1 MKNIS
6 AEERDYLNR
15 GKAASKEK
23 IVLDLS
29 GNNWQMEGI
38 RPGEGVKIG
47 FHELNFDIT
56 GDSFNWIYAKV
67 PGDVYTDL
75 WRAGRLDDP
84 HFGRNSLKAK
94 WVPENEWWYKRQF
107 DVPAGMQGKHIQLV
121 FDGVD
126 FGCDVWLNGQFL
138 GSHEGMFS
146 KFKFDVSQIIRFQRL
161 RFGTNV
167 LMVRLHPAPRR
178 YSRVAGRKPAWHG
191 DYWVSLPPTGIWKPV
206 YLEAMG
212 NVTVEDTYV
221 KPKITSDTSAELG
234 VEVEVENHSE
244 SQTTV
249 QIQLDVTGKN
259 FESKTYTSRKEITV
273 GSGKN
278 GLTFALDI
286 DETKFWWPWDLG
298 DQHLYEARVTLLE
311 MEGDLLDSV
320 TVSFGIREVKMEHNP
335 GFSKDQVEN
344 PWTVMINGKR
354 HFMRS
359 GTWGGP
365 PDIFMGR
372 AHPSK
377 YRELIRLAKEANF
390 NNLRIFGW
398 HPEEIPLFYELCN
411 EAGITI
417 WQDVLPLASL
427 SLPKDEVFKEAVF
440 AEAIASVK
448 EQRNHPCL
456 VLLEGSEELFMT
468 ASDPEYNLKFVN
480 ELGEAIKP
488 YTSLHYIPSSPL
500 SDEVG
505 LQLGFK
511 PNESFH
517 ANDLFYGEGEF
528 VMEDYFPNLDYAV
541 IPELAI
547 SSCPNV
553 ESIKKF
559 IPADELWPPGPSWG
573 HHWTD
578 FDALRTLNFEVLGH
592 QGKGGLKEFV
602 EATQIAQG
610 TIFQYALE
618 HFRTRKPKT
627 SAICICHYITFAP
640 DMKWGIVDYYQ
651 EKKRS
656 FDFVRRA
663 YQPILITMK
672 HFDRR
677 WMPGERFT
685 AELWVVNDF
694 YTSFSDCTVSLRF
707 LDNAKNSI
715 REQQF
720 EIAHIPRDSASKYV
734 EISCQVPGQ
743 LGDRFYVEVNLRNGN
758 GDSLSENEYMLLV
771 ADKEKD
777 RALLRAIGLEAFSTK
792 QRYGWANYF
801 RYYPGLGAEEGEV
814 EADQKMPVAR
824 GFGNVE

>member
-6 AEERDYLNR
+6 QEEKDYLQGDGNT
-15 GKAASKEK
+15 SNEK
-23 IVLDLS
+23 ITLDLT

-38 RPGEGVKIG
+38 RPGEGEKIG

-56 GDSFNWIYAKV
+56 GDSFNWGFAKV

-75 WRAGRLDDP
+75 WRQGRIEDP

-107 DVPAGMQGKHIQLV
+107 DVPVEMEGKHIQLV

-126 FGCDVWLNGQFL
+126 FGCDVWLNGEFL
-138 GSHEGMFS
+138 GTHEGMFS
-146 KFKFDVSQIIRFQRL
+146 KFKFNVSNTIHFERL

-178 YSRVAGRKPAWHG
+178 YSQVAGRKPAWHG
-191 DYWVSLPPTGIWKPV
+191 DYWVALPPTGIWKPV
-206 YLEAMG
+206 YIEAMG
-212 NVTVEDTYV
+212 KVTVEDAYV
-221 KPKITSDTSAELG
+221 KPTILSEDTAKLNIEVELKNHANASKTLQVN
-234 VEVEVENHSE
+234 VEVEGE
-244 SQTTV
+244 
-249 QIQLDVTGKN
+249 N
-259 FESKTYTSRKEITV
+259 FESKVYSVSQELTISKEI
-273 GSGKN
+273 N
-278 GLTFALDI
+278 NLDLVL
-286 DETKFWWPWDLG
+286 DVDNAKLWWPWDLG
-298 DQHLYEARVTLLE
+298 DQYMYKAKVTVT
-311 MEGDLLDSV
+311 EGGALLDE
-320 TVSFGIREVKMEHNP
+320 TTTTFGIREVKMEHNP
-335 GFSKDQVEN
+335 GFTRDQVEN

-372 AHPSK
+372 AHKSK
-377 YRELIRLAKEANF
+377 YKELIRLAKEANF

-398 HPEEIPLFYELCN
+398 HPEEIPYFYQLCN
-411 EAGITI
+411 EAGITV

-427 SLPKDEVFKEAVF
+427 SLPKDEEFKKAVF
-440 AEAIASVK
+440 EEAIASVK
-448 EQRNHPCL
+448 EQRNHPCI

-468 ASDPEYNLKFVN
+468 ASDPQHNLNFVN

-488 YTSLHYIPSSPL
+488 YTPLYYIPSSPL

-505 LQLGFK
+505 LNLGFK

-528 VMEDYFPNLDYAV
+528 VMEDYFPSLDYAV

-559 IPADELWPPGPSWG
+559 IPADEIWPPGPSWG

-578 FDALRTLNFEVLGH
+578 FDALRTLNFEVLGD
-592 QGKGGLKEFV
+592 QSKDGFEKFV

-610 TIFQYALE
+610 VIFQYALE

-651 EKKRS
+651 DKKLS
-656 FDFVRRA
+656 FDHVRKA
-663 YQPILITMK
+663 YQPVLLTMK
-672 HFDRR
+672 HYNRR
-677 WMPGERFT
+677 WLPGEEFIG
-685 AELWVVNDF
+685 ELWVVNDF
-694 YTSFSDCTVSLRF
+694 YESFNNCKATIKF
-707 LDNAKNSI
+707 LDKNKSLVK
-715 REQQF
+715 EESF
-720 EIAHIPRDSASKYV
+720 KFDEIEGDSSSKFTDV
-734 EISCQVPGQ
+734 SCKVPGEM
-743 LGDRFYVEVNLRNGN
+743 GDKFYVEMTLVDAKGN
-758 GDSLSENEYMLLV
+758 ILSENDYLLLV
-771 ADKEKD
+771 ADKQKD
-777 RALLRAIGLEAFSTK
+777 RKELRVIGLEAFDIK
-792 QRYGWANYF
+792 QKYGWANYF
-801 RYYPGLGAEEGEV
+801 RYYPSLGAEEGSK
-814 EADQKMPVAR
+814 EADEEMPIAR
-824 GFGNVE
+824 GFK

>member
-6 AEERDYLNR
+6 AEERDYLN
-15 GKAASKEK
+15 STEESSNEK
-23 IVLDLS
+23 IVLDLC

-38 RPGEGVKIG
+38 RPGEGVNVG

-107 DVPAGMQGKHIQLV
+107 DVPKEMNGKRIQLV

-126 FGCDVWLNGQFL
+126 FGCDVWLNGNFL
-138 GSHEGMFS
+138 GTHEGMFS
-146 KFKFDVSQIIRFQRL
+146 KFKFDVSKTIRFERL

-178 YSRVAGRKPAWHG
+178 YSQVAGRKPAWHG

-212 NVTVEDTYV
+212 EVTIEDTYV
-221 KPKITSDTSAELG
+221 KPNLLSENKAKLEVALDFQNHFKAEKIAK
-234 VEVEVENHSE
+234 VRIEVSG
-244 SQTTV
+244 Q
-249 QIQLDVTGKN
+249 N
-259 FESKTYTSRKEITV
+259 FSSKTYKLEQEV
-273 GSGKN
+273 
-278 GLTFALDI
+278 ALKRGNNALNINLEVD
-286 DETKFWWPWDLG
+286 DAKLWWPWDLG
-298 DQHLYEARVTLLE
+298 DQNLYEAK
-311 MEGDLLDSV
+311 V
-320 TVSFGIREVKMEHNP
+320 TVTDTKGGLWDTTTTTFGIREIKMVHNP
-335 GFSKDQVEN
+335 GFTKDQVEN

-377 YRELIRLAKEANF
+377 YKELIRLAKEANF

-398 HPEEIPLFYELCN
+398 HPEEIPLFYQLCN
-411 EAGITI
+411 EAGITV

-427 SLPKDEVFKEAVF
+427 SLPKDQEFKDAVF
-440 AEAIASVK
+440 AEAISSVK

-468 ASDPEYNLKFVN
+468 ASDPEYNLQFVN

-488 YTSLHYIPSSPL
+488 YTPLHFIPSSPL

-505 LQLGFK
+505 LKLGFK

-528 VMEDYFPNLDYAV
+528 VMEDYFPSLDYAV

-559 IPADELWPPGPSWG
+559 IPADEIWPPGPSWG

-578 FDALRTLNFEVLGH
+578 FDALRTLNFEVLGD
-592 QGKGGLKEFV
+592 QSRDGLEKFV

-610 TIFQYALE
+610 TIFKYALE

-651 EKKRS
+651 EKKLS
-656 FDFVRRA
+656 FDYVRKA
-663 YQPILITMK
+663 YQPVLVTMK
-672 HFDRR
+672 HYDRR
-677 WMPGERFT
+677 WLPGEEFKG
-685 AELWVVNDF
+685 ELWVVNDF
-694 YTSFSDCTVSLRF
+694 YKSYTDCKVTIRF
-707 LDNAKNSI
+707 FDTDKTLINE
-715 REQQF
+715 EQF
-720 EIAHIPRDSASKYV
+720 DISEILGDSASKYV
-734 EISCQVPGQ
+734 DVSCKVPGK
-743 LGDRFYVEVNLRNGN
+743 LGDRFYVEVNLIDTKGN
-758 GDSLSENEYMLLV
+758 VLSENDYMLLV
-771 ADKEKD
+771 ADKENDKKE
-777 RALLRAIGLEAFSTK
+777 LRAIGLEAFEIK
-792 QRYGWANYF
+792 QKYGWANYF
-801 RYYPGLGAEEGEV
+801 RYYPGLGAEEGHL
-814 EADQKMPVAR
+814 EADQKMPIAR
-824 GFGNVE
+824 GFEQK

>member
-6 AEERDYLNR
+6 QDEKEKMSRKGIN
-15 GKAASKEK
+15 SNEK
-23 IVLDLS
+23 IVFDLS

-38 RPGEGVKIG
+38 RPGEGVKTG

-107 DVPAGMQGKHIQLV
+107 DVPREMFEKRIQLV

-126 FGCDVWLNGQFL
+126 FACDVWLNGEFL
-138 GSHEGMFS
+138 GTHEGMFS
-146 KFKFDVSQIIRFQRL
+146 KFKFDVSKVIRFENL

-178 YSRVAGRKPAWHG
+178 YSQVAGRKPAWHG

-221 KPKITSDTSAELG
+221 KLSILSKNSAKLNI
-234 VEVEVENHSE
+234 EVELENHTDQSKKLE
-244 SQTTV
+244 L
-249 QIQLDVTGKN
+249 QIDVEGENFDSKIYRISKEINVDTGIQKLDVDL
-259 FESKTYTSRKEITV
+259 V
-273 GSGKN
+273 
-278 GLTFALDI
+278 I
-286 DETKFWWPWDLG
+286 DEAKLWWPWDLG
-298 DQHLYEARVTLLE
+298 DQNLYKAK
-311 MEGDLLDSV
+311 V
-320 TVSFGIREVKMEHNP
+320 TVLEGENLHDTTETTFGIREIKMEHNP
-335 GFSKDQVEN
+335 GFTREQVEN

-372 AHPSK
+372 AHKSK
-377 YRELIRLAKEANF
+377 YEELIRLAKEANF

-398 HPEEIPLFYELCN
+398 HPEEIPYFYELCN
-411 EAGITI
+411 RAGITV

-427 SLPKDEVFKEAVF
+427 SLPKEEEFKKAVF
-440 AEAIASVK
+440 EEAIASVK
-448 EQRNHPCL
+448 EQRNHPCI

-468 ASDPEYNLKFVN
+468 ASDPQHNLNFVN

-488 YTSLHYIPSSPL
+488 YTSLYYIPSSPL

-505 LQLGFK
+505 LNLGFK
-511 PNESFH
+511 PNESYH

-528 VMEDYFPNLDYAV
+528 VMEDYFPSLDYAV

-559 IPADELWPPGPSWG
+559 IPEDEIWPPGPSWG

-578 FDALRTLNFEVLGH
+578 FDALRTLNFEVLGD
-592 QGKGGLKEFV
+592 QSRDGFEKFV

-610 TIFQYALE
+610 VIFQYALE

-651 EKKRS
+651 EKKLS
-656 FDFVRRA
+656 FDYVKKA
-663 YQPILITMK
+663 YQPVLITMK
-672 HFDRR
+672 HDNRR
-677 WMPGERFT
+677 WLPGEEFIG
-685 AELWVVNDF
+685 ELWIVND
-694 YTSFSDCTVSLRF
+694 YYKSFKNSKTMIKF
-707 LDNAKNSI
+707 LDANKSVVKQ
-715 REQQF
+715 EF
-720 EIAHIPRDSASKYV
+720 YEIDQILGDSSKKFIDVSCGVPGKLGDKFYV
-734 EISCQVPGQ
+734 EINLVNENGQ
-743 LGDRFYVEVNLRNGN
+743 E
-758 GDSLSENEYMLLV
+758 LSANDYMLLV
-771 ADKEKD
+771 ADKKKD
-777 RALLRAIGLEAFSTK
+777 KETLKAIGKEAFDIK
-792 QRYGWANYF
+792 QKYGWANYF
-801 RYYPGLGAEEGEV
+801 RYYPSLGGETGYK
-814 EADQKMPVAR
+814 EADEVMPVAR
-824 GFGNVE
+824 GFEK

>member
-6 AEERDYLNR
+6 QEEKAFLKSG
-15 GKAASKEK
+15 GKTANKK
-23 IVLDLS
+23 TVFDLS
-29 GNNWQMEGI
+29 GNNWQFEGI
-38 RPGEGVKIG
+38 RPGEGQKIG

-56 GDSFNWIYAKV
+56 GDSFNWSFAKV

-75 WRAGRLDDP
+75 WRAGRIEDP

-94 WVPENEWWYKRQF
+94 WVPEHEWWYKRQF
-107 DVPAGMQGKHIQLV
+107 DVPQEMFNKHIQLV

-126 FGCDVWLNGQFL
+126 FGCDVWLNGAFL

-146 KFKFDVSQIIRFQRL
+146 KFKFDVSDIIRFEKL

-167 LMVRLHPAPRR
+167 LMIRLHPAPRR
-178 YSRVAGRKPAWHG
+178 YSQVAGRKPAWHG

-212 NVTVEDTYV
+212 KVTVEDTYV
-221 KPKITSDTSAELG
+221 KSTIISENSAKLDMELELQNHEDSEK
-234 VEVEVENHSE
+234 EVTIDIEVS
-244 SQTTV
+244 
-249 QIQLDVTGKN
+249 GKN
-259 FESKTYTSRKEITV
+259 FESRTYKTNQTV
-273 GSGKN
+273 SVSEGTNQFELSLNVDDAK
-278 GLTFALDI
+278 L
-286 DETKFWWPWDLG
+286 WWPWDLG
-298 DQHLYEARVTLLE
+298 DQNLYTAKVTVTEDENTLLDTTE
-311 MEGDLLDSV
+311 
-320 TVSFGIREVKMEHNP
+320 TTFGIREVKMTHNP
-335 GFSKDQVEN
+335 GFTKDQVEN

-372 AHPSK
+372 AHKSK
-377 YRELIRLAKEANF
+377 YMELIRLAKEANF

-398 HPEEIPLFYELCN
+398 HPEEIPYFYELCN
-411 EAGITI
+411 EAGITV

-427 SLPKDEVFKEAVF
+427 SLPKDQEFKDAVF

-468 ASDPEYNLKFVN
+468 ASDPEHNLQFVN
-480 ELGEAIKP
+480 ELGEVIKP
-488 YTSLHYIPSSPL
+488 YTPLHYIPSSPL

-505 LQLGFK
+505 LNLGFK

-528 VMEDYFPNLDYAV
+528 VMEDYFPSLDYAV

-547 SSCPNV
+547 SSCPNID
-553 ESIKKF
+553 SIKKF
-559 IPADELWPPGPSWG
+559 IPEDEIWPPGPSWG

-578 FDALRTLNFEVLGH
+578 FDALRTLNFEVLGD
-592 QGKGGLKEFV
+592 QSRDGLEKFV
-602 EATQIAQG
+602 AATQIAQG
-610 TIFQYALE
+610 VIFQYALE

-651 EKKRS
+651 EKKTS
-656 FDFVRRA
+656 FDHVKKA
-663 YQPILITMK
+663 YQPLLLAMK
-672 HFDRR
+672 HYNRR
-677 WMPGERFT
+677 WLPNEDFKG
-685 AELWVVNDF
+685 ELWVVNDYYKNF
-694 YTSFSDCTVSLRF
+694 NNCKVSIRF
-707 LDNAKNSI
+707 LNNSKATI
-715 REQQF
+715 KEESF
-720 EIAHIPRDSASKYV
+720 DISEIKGDSASKYIDV
-734 EISCQVPGQ
+734 SCTVPGII
-743 LGDRFYVEVNLRNGN
+743 GDKFYVELDLLDSDGN
-758 GDSLSENEYMLLV
+758 VLSQNDYFLLV

-777 RALLRAIGLEAFSTK
+777 QKELREIGLEAFEIK
-792 QRYGWANYF
+792 QKYGWANYF
-801 RYYPGLGAEEGEV
+801 RYYPSLGAEEGSK
-814 EADQKMPVAR
+814 EADAAMPIAR
-824 GFGNVE
+824 GFEN

>member
-6 AEERDYLNR
+6 QEEKDYLK
-15 GKAASKEK
+15 GDGEASKDK

-29 GNNWQMEGI
+29 GSNWQMEGI
-38 RPGEGVKIG
+38 RPDEGVKVG

-56 GDSFNWIYAKV
+56 GDSFNWGFAKV

-75 WRAGRLDDP
+75 WRQGRIDDP

-107 DVPAGMQGKHIQLV
+107 DVPKEMEGKRIQLV

-126 FGCDVWLNGQFL
+126 FGCDVYLNGELL
-138 GSHEGMFS
+138 GTHEGMFS
-146 KFKFDVSQIIRFQRL
+146 QFKFDVSNTIRFERL

-167 LMVRLHPAPRR
+167 LMIRLHPAPRR
-178 YSRVAGRKPAWHG
+178 YSQVAGRKPAWHG
-191 DYWVSLPPTGIWKPV
+191 DYWVALPPTGIWKPV

-212 NVTVEDTYV
+212 NITIEDTYV
-221 KPKITSDTSAELG
+221 KPTILSEDLAKLDIEIELKNYNASNNNVNIEIEIEG
-234 VEVEVENHSE
+234 E
-244 SQTTV
+244 
-249 QIQLDVTGKN
+249 N
-259 FESKTYTSRKEITV
+259 FESRTYTVNKDVVVNKGTNRLEI
-273 GSGKN
+273 N
-278 GLTFALDI
+278 LDI
-286 DETKFWWPWDLG
+286 DDAKLWWPWDLG
-298 DQHLYEARVTLLE
+298 DQNLYTAKVSVSEKG
-311 MEGDLLDSV
+311 GDVLDTTS
-320 TVSFGIREVKMEHNP
+320 TSFGIREVEMVHNP
-335 GFSKDQVEN
+335 GFTLEEVEN

-377 YRELIRLAKEANF
+377 YIELIRLAKEANF

-398 HPEEIPLFYELCN
+398 HPEEIPLFYQLCN
-411 EAGITI
+411 EAGITV

-427 SLPKDEVFKEAVF
+427 SLPKDQEFKDAVF
-440 AEAIASVK
+440 AEAISSVK
-448 EQRNHPCL
+448 AQRNHPSI

-468 ASDPEYNLKFVN
+468 ASDPKHNLQFVT

-488 YTSLHYIPSSPL
+488 YTPLHFIPSSPL

-505 LQLGFK
+505 INLGFK
-511 PNESFH
+511 PKESFH

-528 VMEDYFPNLDYAV
+528 VMEDYFPSLDYAV

-559 IPADELWPPGPSWG
+559 IPADEIWPPGPSWG

-578 FDALRTLNFEVLGH
+578 FDALRTLNFEVVGD
-592 QGKGGLKEFV
+592 QSTDGLEKFV

-618 HFRTRKPKT
+618 HFRTRKPRT

-651 EKKRS
+651 EKKLS
-656 FDFVRRA
+656 FDYVRKA
-663 YQPILITMK
+663 YQPVLLTMK
-672 HFDRR
+672 HYDRR
-677 WMPGERFT
+677 WLPGEEFKG
-685 AELWVVNDF
+685 ELWVVND
-694 YTSFSDCTVSLRF
+694 YYDSYKNCKANIIF
-707 LDNAKNSI
+707 LDNNKNVIKEETFDFS
-715 REQQF
+715 
-720 EIAHIPRDSASKYV
+720 EI
-734 EISCQVPGQ
+734 
-743 LGDRFYVEVNLRNGN
+743 N
-758 GDSLSENEYMLLV
+758 GDSSSKYIDVTCKVPGKIGDKFYAEMELVDADGKVLSENDYMLLV
-771 ADKEKD
+771 ADKKKD
-777 RALLRAIGLEAFSTK
+777 RAELRAIGLEAFEIK
-792 QRYGWANYF
+792 QKYGWANYF
-801 RYYPGLGAEEGEV
+801 RYFPGLGAEEGHL
-814 EADQKMPVAR
+814 EADSKMPIAR
-824 GFGNVE
+824 GFDKK

>member
-6 AEERDYLNR
+6 SEE
-15 GKAASKEK
+15 KEK
-23 IVLDLS
+23 MNAKASQHEGKIVFDLS

-38 RPGEGVKIG
+38 RPDEGVKIG

-75 WRAGRLDDP
+75 WRAGRIDDP

-107 DVPAGMQGKHIQLV
+107 DVPKEMIGKRIQLV
-121 FDGVD
+121 FAGVD
-126 FGCDVWLNGQFL
+126 FGCDVWLNGELL
-138 GSHEGMFS
+138 GTHEGMFS
-146 KFKFDVSQIIRFQRL
+146 KFKFDVSKIIRFENL

-178 YSRVAGRKPAWHG
+178 YSQVAGRKPAWHG

-206 YLEAMG
+206 YLEATG
-212 NVTVEDTYV
+212 NVTIEDTYV
-221 KPKITSDTSAELG
+221 KPTILSKHSARLDLEL
-234 VEVEVENHSE
+234 ELENHYDRKKK
-244 SQTTV
+244 
-249 QIQLDVTGKN
+249 IQLDIAVEGKN
-259 FESKTYTSRKEITV
+259 FKSKTYRVHQAISISKGTNQLAVSLNVEDAK
-273 GSGKN
+273 
-278 GLTFALDI
+278 L
-286 DETKFWWPWDLG
+286 WWPWDLG
-298 DQHLYEARVTLLE
+298 EQNLYTAT
-311 MEGDLLDSV
+311 V
-320 TVSFGIREVKMEHNP
+320 TVYDKKQGVLDTTTTTFGIREVKMTHNP
-335 GFSKDQVEN
+335 GFTKDQVEN

-372 AHPSK
+372 AHPHK
-377 YRELIRLAKEANF
+377 YRELIRLAKEANL

-398 HPEEIPLFYELCN
+398 HPEEIPLFYQLCN
-411 EAGITI
+411 EAGITV

-427 SLPKDEVFKEAVF
+427 SLPKDKAFRDAVF

-448 EQRNHPCL
+448 EQRNHPCI

-468 ASDPEYNLKFVN
+468 ASDPAHNLQFVN
-480 ELGEAIKP
+480 ALGEAIKP

-505 LQLGFK
+505 LNLGFK

-528 VMEDYFPNLDYAV
+528 VMEDYFPSLDYAV

-559 IPADELWPPGPSWG
+559 IPQNELWPPGPSWG

-578 FDALRTLNFEVLGH
+578 FDALRTLNFEVLGDESTD
-592 QGKGGLKEFV
+592 GFEKFV
-602 EATQIAQG
+602 EATQVAQG

-651 EKKRS
+651 EKKLS
-656 FDFVRRA
+656 FDFVKKA

-677 WMPGERFT
+677 WKPGKKFKG
-685 AELWVVNDF
+685 ELWVVNDYYQTF
-694 YTSFSDCTVSLRF
+694 KNCKATVRF
-707 LDNAKNSI
+707 LNNDKI
-715 REQQF
+715 VFKETHF
-720 EIAHIPRDSASKYV
+720 DLEKIAGDSAAKYAALDCKVPGKIGEQFYV
-734 EISCQVPGQ
+734 EILLLDNEGKV
-743 LGDRFYVEVNLRNGN
+743 
-758 GDSLSENEYMLLV
+758 LSANDYMLLV
-771 ADKEKD
+771 ADKKKD
-777 RALLRAIGLEAFSTK
+777 RAKLRAIGLEAFEIK
-792 QRYGWANYF
+792 QKYGWANYF
-801 RYYPGLGAEEGEV
+801 RYFPGLGAEEGHL
-814 EADQKMPVAR
+814 EADQKMPIAR
-824 GFGNVE
+824 GFEKM

>member
-6 AEERDYLNR
+6 QEEKDKMSRMA
-15 GKAASKEK
+15 GPSKDK
-23 IVLDLS
+23 IVFDLS

-38 RPGEGVKIG
+38 RPGEGVKTG

-56 GDSFNWIYAKV
+56 GDSFNWIFAKV

-75 WRAGRLDDP
+75 WRSGRLEDP

-107 DVPAGMQGKHIQLV
+107 DVPKEMNGKRIQLV

-126 FGCDVWLNGQFL
+126 FGCDVWLNGELL

-146 KFKFDVSQIIRFQRL
+146 KFKFDVSKTIRFTSL

-178 YSRVAGRKPAWHG
+178 YSQVAGRKPAWHG

-212 NVTVEDTYV
+212 HVTIEDTYV
-221 KPKITSDTSAELG
+221 KPILLSENASKLDVQLELENHNDSNTKVRVQ
-234 VEVEVENHSE
+234 VEVEGQNFSSKVYQVYKE
-244 SQTTV
+244 
-249 QIQLDVTGKN
+249 LDV
-259 FESKTYTSRKEITV
+259 SKGMNQLELS
-273 GSGKN
+273 
-278 GLTFALDI
+278 LDI
-286 DETKFWWPWDLG
+286 DDAKLWWPWDLG
-298 DQHLYEARVTLLE
+298 EQNLYGAT
-311 MEGDLLDSV
+311 V
-320 TVSFGIREVKMEHNP
+320 TVSDSNGALLDTTTTTFGIREVKMAHNP
-335 GFSKDQVEN
+335 GFTREQVEN

-398 HPEEIPLFYELCN
+398 HPEEIPLFYQLCN
-411 EAGITI
+411 EAGITV

-427 SLPKDEVFKEAVF
+427 SLPKDQEFKDAVF

-468 ASDPEYNLKFVN
+468 ASDPEYNLQFVN

-488 YTSLHYIPSSPL
+488 YTPLHYLPSSPL

-505 LQLGFK
+505 LNLGFK

-528 VMEDYFPNLDYAV
+528 VMEEYFPSLDYAV

-578 FDALRTLNFEVLGH
+578 FDALRTLNFEVLGD
-592 QGKGGLKEFV
+592 QCRDEIEKFV

-627 SAICICHYITFAP
+627 SAVCICHYITFAP

-651 EKKRS
+651 EKKLS
-656 FDFVRRA
+656 FDYVKKA
-663 YQPILITMK
+663 YQPLLVTMK
-672 HFDRR
+672 HYDRR
-677 WMPGERFT
+677 WKPGEEFKG
-685 AELWVVNDF
+685 EVWIVNDF
-694 YTSFSDCTVSLRF
+694 FKTFQNCKATVKFLDDKKAVIKEEKFDIAQIEGDSSAKYNTVSCKVPGKLGDKF
-707 LDNAKNSI
+707 
-715 REQQF
+715 
-720 EIAHIPRDSASKYV
+720 YV
-734 EISCQVPGQ
+734 EITLV
-743 LGDRFYVEVNLRNGN
+743 DEDGN
-758 GDSLSENEYMLLV
+758 SLSVNDYMLLV
-771 ADKEKD
+771 ADKKKD
-777 RALLRAIGLEAFSTK
+777 RAELRVIGLEAFEIK
-792 QRYGWANYF
+792 QKYGWANYF
-801 RYYPGLGAEEGEV
+801 RYYPGLAAEDGHV
-814 EADQKMPVAR
+814 EADQKMPIAR
-824 GFGNVE
+824 GFDKL

>member
-6 AEERDYLNR
+6 QEEKDYLQGDGNT
-15 GKAASKEK
+15 SNEK
-23 IVLDLS
+23 IILDLT

-94 WVPENEWWYKRQF
+94 WVPEHEWWYKRQF
-107 DVPAGMQGKHIQLV
+107 DVPKEMEGKHIQLV

-126 FGCDVWLNGQFL
+126 FACDVWLNGAFL
-138 GSHEGMFS
+138 GTHEGMFS
-146 KFKFDVSQIIRFQRL
+146 KFKFDVSNTIRFERL

-178 YSRVAGRKPAWHG
+178 YSQVAGRKPAWHG

-212 NVTVEDTYV
+212 TVTVEDTYV
-221 KPKITSDTSAELG
+221 KPTIGSENSAKLDVEIEL
-234 VEVEVENHSE
+234 ENHEDTDKTVELKVEIEGENFDSKVYE
-244 SQTTV
+244 TTKEV
-249 QIQLDVTGKN
+249 SVPKGTGK
-259 FESKTYTSRKEITV
+259 FEL
-273 GSGKN
+273 N
-278 GLTFALDI
+278 LDI
-286 DETKFWWPWDLG
+286 DEAKLWWPWDLG
-298 DQHLYEARVTLLE
+298 DQNLYTAK
-311 MEGDLLDSV
+311 V
-320 TVSFGIREVKMEHNP
+320 TVTEDEVLHDETTTSFGIREVKMEHNP
-335 GFSKDQVEN
+335 GFTKDQVEN

-372 AHPSK
+372 AHKSK
-377 YRELIRLAKEANF
+377 YKELIRLAKEANF

-398 HPEEIPLFYELCN
+398 HPEEIPYFYQLCN
-411 EAGITI
+411 EAGITV

-427 SLPKDEVFKEAVF
+427 SLPKDEAFKQAVF
-440 AEAIASVK
+440 AEAIVSVK
-448 EQRNHPCL
+448 EQRNHPCI

-468 ASDPEYNLKFVN
+468 ASDPQHNLNFVN

-488 YTSLHYIPSSPL
+488 YTPLHYIPSSPL

-505 LQLGFK
+505 LNLGFK
-511 PNESFH
+511 PNESYH

-528 VMEDYFPNLDYAV
+528 VMEDYFPSLDYAV

-553 ESIKKF
+553 DSIKKF
-559 IPADELWPPGPSWG
+559 IPEEEIWPPGPSWG

-578 FDALRTLNFEVLGH
+578 FDALRTLNFEVLGD
-592 QGKGGLKEFV
+592 QSRDGFEKFV

-610 TIFQYALE
+610 VIFQYALE

-651 EKKRS
+651 EKKLS
-656 FDFVRRA
+656 FDHVRKA
-663 YQPILITMK
+663 YQPVLLTMK
-672 HFDRR
+672 HYNRR
-677 WMPGERFT
+677 WLPGDAFKG
-685 AELWVVNDF
+685 ELWVVND
-694 YTSFSDCTVSLRF
+694 YYQSFSNCKATIKF
-707 LDNAKNSI
+707 LDNNKTVIKEESFNFDDIVGDSSAK
-715 REQQF
+715 F
-720 EIAHIPRDSASKYV
+720 ADV
-734 EISCQVPGQ
+734 SCTVPGD
-743 LGDRFYVEVNLRNGN
+743 LGDKFYVEMTLADASGN
-758 GDSLSENEYMLLV
+758 ILSENDYMLLV
-771 ADKEKD
+771 ADKVKD
-777 RALLRAIGLEAFSTK
+777 KAELRAIGLDAFDIK
-792 QRYGWANYF
+792 QKYGWANYF
-801 RYYPGLGAEEGEV
+801 RYYPGLGAEEGTK
-814 EADQKMPVAR
+814 EADEAMPTAR
-824 GFGNVE
+824 GFK

>member
-6 AEERDYLNR
+6 TEERDYLNS
-15 GKAASKEK
+15 GEGTSKDK
-23 IVLDLS
+23 IVLDLC

-107 DVPAGMQGKHIQLV
+107 DVPKEMNGKRIQLV

-126 FGCDVWLNGQFL
+126 FGCDVWLNGSFL

-146 KFKFDVSQIIRFQRL
+146 KFKFDVSKTIKFERL

-178 YSRVAGRKPAWHG
+178 YSQVAGRKPAWHG

-212 NVTVEDTYV
+212 KVTVEDTYV
-221 KPKITSDTSAELG
+221 KPTLLADNKASFDIELELHNHFNEEKKVNVKI
-234 VEVEVENHSE
+234 
-244 SQTTV
+244 
-249 QIQLDVTGKN
+249 DVAGQN
-259 FESKTYTSRKEITV
+259 FKSKTYLIQQEIV
-273 GSGKN
+273 LKKGSN
-278 GLTFALDI
+278 LMEFDLDI
-286 DETKFWWPWDLG
+286 DNAKLWWPWDLG
-298 DQHLYEARVTLLE
+298 EQNLYKAK
-311 MEGDLLDSV
+311 V
-320 TVSFGIREVKMEHNP
+320 TVTDKKEDVLDTTSTIFGIREVQMEHNP
-335 GFSKDQVEN
+335 GFTKDQVEN

-377 YRELIRLAKEANF
+377 YKELIRLAKEANF

-398 HPEEIPLFYELCN
+398 HPEEIPLFYQLCN
-411 EAGITI
+411 EAGITV

-427 SLPKDEVFKEAVF
+427 SLPKDQEFKDAVF

-468 ASDPEYNLKFVN
+468 ASDPEYNLQFVN
-480 ELGEAIKP
+480 ELGKAIKP
-488 YTSLHYIPSSPL
+488 YTSLHFIPSSPL

-505 LQLGFK
+505 LNLGFK

-528 VMEDYFPNLDYAV
+528 VMEEYFPSLDYAV

-553 ESIKKF
+553 DSIKKF
-559 IPADELWPPGPSWG
+559 IPEDEIWPPGPSWG

-578 FDALRTLNFEVLGH
+578 FDALRTLNFEVLGD
-592 QGKGGLKEFV
+592 QSTDGLEKFV
-602 EATQIAQG
+602 NATQIAQG
-610 TIFQYALE
+610 TIFKYALE

-651 EKKRS
+651 EKKLS
-656 FDFVRRA
+656 FDFVRKA
-663 YQPILITMK
+663 YQPVLITLK
-672 HFDRR
+672 HYDRR
-677 WMPGERFT
+677 WLPGKEFKG
-685 AELWVVNDF
+685 ELWVVND
-694 YTSFSDCTVSLRF
+694 YYKSYDNCRVSIKF
-707 LDNAKNSI
+707 FDNERKVFKE
-715 REQQF
+715 EQYDIS
-720 EIAHIPRDSASKYV
+720 EIAGDSSSKYV
-734 EISCQVPGQ
+734 DIFCKVPGK
-743 LGDRFYVEVNLRNGN
+743 LGDRFHAEVELVDGDGN
-758 GDSLSENEYMLLV
+758 SLSKNDYMFLV
-771 ADKEKD
+771 ADKKKD
-777 RALLRAIGLEAFSTK
+777 RKALRAIGLEAFEIK
-792 QRYGWANYF
+792 QKYGWANYF
-801 RYYPGLGAEEGEV
+801 RYYPGLGAEEGHL
-814 EADQKMPVAR
+814 EADQKMPIAR
-824 GFGNVE
+824 GFE

>member
-6 AEERDYLNR
+6 Q
-15 GKAASKEK
+15 KEK
-23 IVLDLS
+23 DLMSRNAIVSNEKILFDLS

-107 DVPAGMQGKHIQLV
+107 DVPKEMIGKRIQLV

-126 FGCDVWLNGQFL
+126 FGCDVWLNGEFL
-138 GSHEGMFS
+138 GTHKGMFS
-146 KFKFDVSQIIRFQRL
+146 KFKFDVSKTIRFENL

-167 LMVRLHPAPRR
+167 LMIRLHPAPRR
-178 YSRVAGRKPAWHG
+178 YSQVAGRKPAWHG

-212 NVTVEDTYV
+212 TVTVEDTYIKPTILSENSAKLDVEIELENHNDSNKTIDV
-221 KPKITSDTSAELG
+221 K
-234 VEVEVENHSE
+234 VEVEGENFDSKVYE
-244 SQTTV
+244 TTKKV
-249 QIQLDVTGKN
+249 IV
-259 FESKTYTSRKEITV
+259 SKGTNHLELS
-273 GSGKN
+273 
-278 GLTFALDI
+278 LDI
-286 DETKFWWPWDLG
+286 DNAKLWWPWDLG
-298 DQHLYEARVTLLE
+298 DQNLYAAKVTITESETLH
-311 MEGDLLDSV
+311 DTTS
-320 TVSFGIREVKMEHNP
+320 TSFGIREVKMKHNP
-335 GFSKDQVEN
+335 GFTKDQVEN
-344 PWTVMINGKR
+344 PWTVMINSKR

-372 AHPSK
+372 AHPGK
-377 YRELIRLAKEANF
+377 YKELIRLAKEANF

-398 HPEEIPLFYELCN
+398 HPEEIPYFYKLCN
-411 EAGITI
+411 EAGITV

-427 SLPKDEVFKEAVF
+427 SLPKDDEFKQVVFT
-440 AEAIASVK
+440 EAIASVK

-468 ASDPEYNLKFVN
+468 ASDPQHNLNFVN

-505 LQLGFK
+505 LNLGFK
-511 PNESFH
+511 PNESYH

-528 VMEDYFPNLDYAV
+528 VMEDYFPSLDYAV

-553 ESIKKF
+553 DSIKKF
-559 IPADELWPPGPSWG
+559 IPENEIWPPGPSWG

-578 FDALRTLNFEVLGH
+578 FDVLRTLNFEVLGNQCSDDLH
-592 QGKGGLKEFV
+592 KFV
-602 EATQIAQG
+602 EATQITQG
-610 TIFQYALE
+610 TIFKYALE
-618 HFRTRKPKT
+618 YFRTRKPKT
-627 SAICICHYITFAP
+627 SALCICHYITFAP

-651 EKKRS
+651 QKKLS
-656 FDFVRRA
+656 FDYVKTA
-663 YQPILITMK
+663 YQPLIVTLR
-672 HFDRR
+672 HHNRR
-677 WMPGERFT
+677 WLPGEEFKG
-685 AELWVVNDF
+685 ELWIVNDF
-694 YTSFSDCTVSLRF
+694 YKKFNNCKINIQF
-707 LDNAKNSI
+707 LSSNK
-715 REQQF
+715 
-720 EIAHIPRDSASKYV
+720 EIFKEETFLIQEIKEDSAEKIESV
-734 EISCQVPGQ
+734 CCITPGKI
-743 LGDRFYVEVNLRNGN
+743 GEKFYVEVNLL
-758 GDSLSENEYMLLV
+758 DSSKNIISTNNYMFLV
-771 ADKEKD
+771 ADRESDKKQ
-777 RALLRAIGLEAFSTK
+777 LRAIGLEAFELK
-792 QRYGWANYF
+792 QKYGWANYY
-801 RYYPGLGAEEGEV
+801 RYFPGLGGEEGVKEYD
-814 EADQKMPVAR
+814 EKIPVAR
-824 GFGNVE
+824 YFNSK

>member
-6 AEERDYLNR
+6 QEEREYLSKR
-15 GKAASKEK
+15 GIESNEK
-23 IVLDLS
+23 VVFDLT
-29 GNNWQMEGI
+29 GNNWQFEGI

-56 GDSFNWIYAKV
+56 GDSFNWSFAKV

-107 DVPAGMQGKHIQLV
+107 DVPKEMYDKHIQLV

-126 FGCDVWLNGQFL
+126 FGCDVWLNGTFL

-146 KFKFDVSQIIRFQRL
+146 KFKFDVSNTIRFENL

-167 LMVRLHPAPRR
+167 LMIRLHPAPRR
-178 YSRVAGRKPAWHG
+178 YSQVAGRKPAWHG

-206 YLEAMG
+206 YLEATG
-212 NVTVEDTYV
+212 KVTIEDTYV
-221 KPKITSDTSAELG
+221 KPTITSENSAKLDLEIELKNHEDSEKEVTVKIA
-234 VEVEVENHSE
+234 VEGANFSSETYEVNK
-244 SQTTV
+244 TV
-249 QIQLDVTGKN
+249 SVSKGINQ
-259 FESKTYTSRKEITV
+259 FELSL
-273 GSGKN
+273 N
-278 GLTFALDI
+278 I
-286 DETKFWWPWDLG
+286 DDAKLWWPWDLG
-298 DQHLYEARVTLLE
+298 DQSLYNAKITIT
-311 MEGDLLDSV
+311 EGDNKLLD
-320 TVSFGIREVKMEHNP
+320 TTDTSFGIREVKMVHNP
-335 GFSKDQVEN
+335 GFTKDQVEN

-377 YRELIRLAKEANF
+377 YIELIRLAKEANF

-398 HPEEIPLFYELCN
+398 HPEEIPLFYQLCN
-411 EAGITI
+411 EAGITV

-427 SLPKDEVFKEAVF
+427 SLPKDQAFKDAVF
-440 AEAIASVK
+440 AEAITSVK

-468 ASDPEYNLKFVN
+468 ASDPEHNLKFVN

-488 YTSLHYIPSSPL
+488 YTPLHFIPSSPL

-505 LQLGFK
+505 LNLGFK

-528 VMEDYFPNLDYAV
+528 VMEDYFPSLDYAV

-547 SSCPNV
+547 SSCPNID
-553 ESIKKF
+553 SIKKF
-559 IPADELWPPGPSWG
+559 IPEDEIWPPGPSWG

-578 FDALRTLNFEVLGH
+578 FDALRTLNFEVLGD
-592 QGKGGLKEFV
+592 QSRDGFEKFV

-610 TIFQYALE
+610 VIFQYALE

-651 EKKRS
+651 EKKLS
-656 FDFVRRA
+656 FDYVKKA
-663 YQPILITMK
+663 YQPLLITMK
-672 HFDRR
+672 HYDRR
-677 WMPGERFT
+677 WLPGEEFKG
-685 AELWVVNDF
+685 ELWVVND
-694 YTSFSDCTVSLRF
+694 YYNSFNNCKATIKF
-707 LDNAKNSI
+707 LDNNKTVIKEDNFDISEIKGDSSAK
-715 REQQF
+715 F
-720 EIAHIPRDSASKYV
+720 V
-734 EISCQVPGQ
+734 EVTCKVPGQ
-743 LGDRFYVEVNLRNGN
+743 IGDRFFTEITLTDEKKNNLSSN
-758 GDSLSENEYMLLV
+758 DYMLLV

-777 RALLRAIGLEAFSTK
+777 RKELRAIGLEAFEIK
-792 QRYGWANYF
+792 QKYGWANYF
-801 RYYPGLGAEEGEV
+801 RYYPSLGAEEGHN
-814 EADQKMPVAR
+814 EADEKMPIAR
-824 GFGNVE
+824 GFDN

>member
-6 AEERDYLNR
+6 KEEKDYLSEK
-15 GKAASKEK
+15 GKISNDK
-23 IVLDLS
+23 IVFDLS
-29 GNNWQMEGI
+29 GNNWQFEGI
-38 RPGEGVKIG
+38 RPDEGVKIG

-56 GDSFNWIYAKV
+56 GDSFNWSFAKV

-75 WRAGRLDDP
+75 WRAGRIEDP

-107 DVPAGMQGKHIQLV
+107 DVPKEMYKKHIQLV

-126 FGCDVWLNGQFL
+126 YACDVWLNGKFL
-138 GSHEGMFS
+138 GTHEGMFS
-146 KFKFDVSQIIRFQRL
+146 KFKFDVSDTIRFESL

-178 YSRVAGRKPAWHG
+178 YSQVAGRKPAWHG

-206 YLEAMG
+206 RLEATG
-212 NVTVEDTYV
+212 KVTIEDTYV
-221 KPKITSDTSAELG
+221 KPTILLEDSVRLGIELELLNHDSIAKNVIVK
-234 VEVEVENHSE
+234 VEVEGENMDTKTYEITKFIAVTKGTNSVAL
-244 SQTTV
+244 S
-249 QIQLDVTGKN
+249 LDVNEAK
-259 FESKTYTSRKEITV
+259 
-273 GSGKN
+273 
-278 GLTFALDI
+278 L
-286 DETKFWWPWDLG
+286 WWPWDLG
-298 DQHLYEARVTLLE
+298 DQNLYTAK
-311 MEGDLLDSV
+311 V
-320 TVSFGIREVKMEHNP
+320 TVTEGEALHDTTSTSFGIREVKMELNP
-335 GFSKDQVEN
+335 GFTKDQVEN

-377 YRELIRLAKEANF
+377 YKELIRLAKEANF

-398 HPEEIPLFYELCN
+398 HPEEIPLFYQLCN
-411 EAGITI
+411 EAGITV

-427 SLPKDEVFKEAVF
+427 SLPKDEEFKQAVY

-448 EQRNHPCL
+448 EQRNHPCI

-468 ASDPEYNLKFVN
+468 ASDPKHNLEFVN
-480 ELGEAIKP
+480 GLGEAIKP
-488 YTSLHYIPSSPL
+488 YTSLYFIPSSPL

-505 LQLGFK
+505 LNLGFK

-528 VMEDYFPNLDYAV
+528 VMEDYFPSLDYAV

-559 IPADELWPPGPSWG
+559 IPENEIWPPGPSWG

-578 FDALRTLNFEVLGH
+578 FDALRTLNFEVLGD
-592 QGKGGLKEFV
+592 QSRDGFEKFV

-610 TIFQYALE
+610 VIFQYALE

-651 EKKRS
+651 EKKMS
-656 FDFVRRA
+656 FNHVKKA
-663 YQPILITMK
+663 YQPVLFTMK
-672 HFDRR
+672 HYDRR
-677 WMPGERFT
+677 WLPGEEFKG
-685 AELWVVNDF
+685 ELWIVND
-694 YTSFSDCTVSLRF
+694 YYKSFNNCKASIKF
-707 LDNAKNSI
+707 LDKAKKVVKEEEFDVS
-715 REQQF
+715 
-720 EIAHIPRDSASKYV
+720 
-734 EISCQVPGQ
+734 EISGDSSKKFFDVSCKVPGK
-743 LGDRFYVEVNLRNGN
+743 LGDKFYVEMSLVDDKGN
-758 GDSLSENEYMLLV
+758 VLSENDYFLLV
-771 ADKEKD
+771 SDKTIDKKE
-777 RALLRAIGLEAFSTK
+777 LREIGLEAFEIK
-792 QRYGWANYF
+792 QKYGWANYF
-801 RYYPGLGAEEGEV
+801 RYYPSLGAEEGHL

-824 GFGNVE
+824 GFE

>member
-6 AEERDYLNR
+6 AEERDYLN
-15 GKAASKEK
+15 STEESSNEK
-23 IVLDLS
+23 IVLDLC

-38 RPGEGVKIG
+38 RPGEGVNVG

-107 DVPAGMQGKHIQLV
+107 DVPKEMNGKRIQLV

-126 FGCDVWLNGQFL
+126 FGCDVWMNGNFL
-138 GSHEGMFS
+138 GTHEGMFS
-146 KFKFDVSQIIRFQRL
+146 KFKFDVSKTIRFERL

-178 YSRVAGRKPAWHG
+178 YSQVAGRKPAWHG

-212 NVTVEDTYV
+212 EVTIEDTYV
-221 KPKITSDTSAELG
+221 KPNLLSENKAKLEVVLELQNHFKAEKIAK
-234 VEVEVENHSE
+234 VKIEVSG
-244 SQTTV
+244 Q
-249 QIQLDVTGKN
+249 N
-259 FESKTYTSRKEITV
+259 FSSKTYKLEQEV
-273 GSGKN
+273 
-278 GLTFALDI
+278 ALKRGNNALNINLEVD
-286 DETKFWWPWDLG
+286 DAKLWWPWDLG
-298 DQHLYEARVTLLE
+298 DQNLYEAK
-311 MEGDLLDSV
+311 V
-320 TVSFGIREVKMEHNP
+320 TVTDTKGGLWDTTTTTFGIREIKMVHNP
-335 GFSKDQVEN
+335 GFTKDQVEN
-344 PWTVMINGKR
+344 PWTVMINEKR

-377 YRELIRLAKEANF
+377 YKELIRLAKEANF

-398 HPEEIPLFYELCN
+398 HPEEIPLFYQLCN
-411 EAGITI
+411 EAGITV

-427 SLPKDEVFKEAVF
+427 SLPKDQEFKDAVF
-440 AEAIASVK
+440 AEAISSVK

-468 ASDPEYNLKFVN
+468 ASDPEYNLQFVN

-488 YTSLHYIPSSPL
+488 YTPLHFIPSSPL

-505 LQLGFK
+505 LKLGFK

-528 VMEDYFPNLDYAV
+528 VMEDYFPSLDYAV

-559 IPADELWPPGPSWG
+559 IPADEIWPPGPSWG
-573 HHWTD
+573 HHWAD
-578 FDALRTLNFEVLGH
+578 FDALRTLNFEVLGD
-592 QGKGGLKEFV
+592 QSRDGLEKFV

-610 TIFQYALE
+610 TIFKYALE

-651 EKKRS
+651 EKKLS
-656 FDFVRRA
+656 FDYVRKA
-663 YQPILITMK
+663 YQPVLVTMK
-672 HFDRR
+672 HYDRR
-677 WMPGERFT
+677 WLPGEEFKG
-685 AELWVVNDF
+685 ELWVVNDF
-694 YTSFSDCTVSLRF
+694 YKSYTDCKVTIRF
-707 LDNAKNSI
+707 FDTDKTLINE
-715 REQQF
+715 EQF
-720 EIAHIPRDSASKYV
+720 DISEILGDSASKYV
-734 EISCQVPGQ
+734 DVSCKVPGK
-743 LGDRFYVEVNLRNGN
+743 LGDRFYVEVNLIDTKGN
-758 GDSLSENEYMLLV
+758 VLSENDYMLLV
-771 ADKEKD
+771 ADKENDKKE
-777 RALLRAIGLEAFSTK
+777 LRAIGLEAFEIK
-792 QRYGWANYF
+792 QKYGWANYF
-801 RYYPGLGAEEGEV
+801 RYYPGLGAEEGHL
-814 EADQKMPVAR
+814 EADQKMPIAR
-824 GFGNVE
+824 GFEQK

>member
-6 AEERDYLNR
+6 AEERDYLSTDGTGSN
-15 GKAASKEK
+15 EK
-23 IVLDLS
+23 MQMDLS

-107 DVPAGMQGKHIQLV
+107 DVPKEMEGKRIQLV

-126 FGCDVWLNGQFL
+126 FACDVWLNGVLL

-146 KFKFDVSQIIRFQRL
+146 KFKFNVSDIIRFERL

-178 YSRVAGRKPAWHG
+178 YSQVAGRKPAWHG

-212 NVTVEDTYV
+212 NVTIEDTYV
-221 KPKITSDTSAELG
+221 QPSIISKNSAKLDVELELQNHFQDAKKVNVAVKITG
-234 VEVEVENHSE
+234 
-244 SQTTV
+244 Q
-249 QIQLDVTGKN
+249 N
-259 FESKTYTSRKEITV
+259 FISKRYNTQKMATLTA
-273 GSGKN
+273 
-278 GLTFALDI
+278 GLNTIAMSIDI
-286 DETKFWWPWDLG
+286 EDAKLWWPWDLG
-298 DQHLYEARVTLLE
+298 DQNLYEAEVTIFHE
-311 MEGDLLDSV
+311 DNKLLDE
-320 TVSFGIREVKMEHNP
+320 TTTTFGIRELKMEHNP
-335 GFSKDQVEN
+335 GFTKEQVEN

-377 YRELIRLAKEANF
+377 YKELIRLAKEANF

-398 HPEEIPLFYELCN
+398 HPEEIPLFYQLCN
-411 EAGITI
+411 EAGITV

-427 SLPKDEVFKEAVF
+427 SLPKDQEFKDAVF
-440 AEAIASVK
+440 TEAIASVK

-468 ASDPEYNLKFVN
+468 ASDPEHNLQFVT

-488 YTSLHYIPSSPL
+488 YTPLHYIPSSPL

-505 LQLGFK
+505 LKLGFK

-528 VMEDYFPNLDYAV
+528 VMEEYFPSLDYAV

-547 SSCPNV
+547 SSCPNIR
-553 ESIKKF
+553 SIKKF
-559 IPADELWPPGPSWG
+559 IPEEEIWPPGPSWG

-578 FDALRTLNFEVLGH
+578 FDALRTLNFEVLGD
-592 QGKGGLKEFV
+592 QSRDSLEKFV

-610 TIFQYALE
+610 TIFKYALE

-627 SAICICHYITFAP
+627 SAVCICHYITFAP

-651 EKKRS
+651 EKKLS
-656 FDFVRRA
+656 FDYVKKA
-663 YQPILITMK
+663 YQPVLLTMR
-672 HFDRR
+672 HYDRR
-677 WMPGERFT
+677 WKPGSVFKGEI
-685 AELWVVNDF
+685 WVVND
-694 YTSFSDCTVSLRF
+694 YYKSFSGCMALIRF
-707 LDNAKNSI
+707 LNDKKVVVKE
-715 REQQF
+715 EQF
-720 EIAHIPRDSASKYV
+720 DIGHIEGDSASKYIDV
-734 EISCQVPGQ
+734 HCKVPGK
-743 LGDRFYVEVNLRNGN
+743 LGDKFYVEVSLVDVKGKI
-758 GDSLSENEYMLLV
+758 LSENDYMLLV

-777 RALLRAIGLEAFSTK
+777 RAELRAIGLEAFDIK
-792 QRYGWANYF
+792 QKYGWANYF
-801 RYYPGLGAEEGEV
+801 RYYPGLGGEEGYL
-814 EADQKMPVAR
+814 EADQKMPFAR
-824 GFGNVE
+824 GFE

>member
-6 AEERDYLNR
+6 QEEREYLSSTGVQTN
-15 GKAASKEK
+15 EK
-23 IVLDLS
+23 IIFDLS
-29 GNNWQMEGI
+29 GNNWQFEGI
-38 RPGEGVKIG
+38 RPGEGVKTG

-56 GDSFNWIYAKV
+56 GDSFNWAFAKV

-75 WRAGRLDDP
+75 WRAGRIDDP

-107 DVPAGMQGKHIQLV
+107 DVPKTMYGKHIQLI

-146 KFKFDVSQIIRFQRL
+146 QFKFDVSEKISFENL

-167 LMVRLHPAPRR
+167 LMIRLHPAPRR
-178 YSRVAGRKPAWHG
+178 YSQVAGRKPAWHG
-191 DYWVSLPPTGIWKPV
+191 DYWVALPPTGIWKPIR
-206 YLEAMG
+206 LEATG
-212 NVTVEDTYV
+212 KVTVEDTYV
-221 KPKITSDTSAELG
+221 KPTILSDDLAKLDI
-234 VEVEVENHSE
+234 EVELLNHENVE
-244 SQTTV
+244 
-249 QIQLDVTGKN
+249 
-259 FESKTYTSRKEITV
+259 KEININIDVEGANFNSQVFNIHKTV
-273 GSGKN
+273 KVKKGTNSFE
-278 GLTFALDI
+278 LSLDI
-286 DETKFWWPWDLG
+286 DDAKLWWPWDLG
-298 DQHLYEARVTLLE
+298 NQNLYNAKVTITQ
-311 MEGDLLDSV
+311 DKDILLDE
-320 TVSFGIREVKMEHNP
+320 TNTSFGIREVKMEHNP
-335 GFSKDQVEN
+335 GFTKDQVEN

-372 AHPSK
+372 AHKSK
-377 YRELIRLAKEANF
+377 YKELIRLAKEANF

-398 HPEEIPLFYELCN
+398 HPEEIPYFYELCN
-411 EAGITI
+411 EAGITV

-427 SLPKDEVFKEAVF
+427 SLPKEQEFKDAVF

-448 EQRNHPCL
+448 AQRNHPCL

-468 ASDPEYNLKFVN
+468 ASDPEHNLQFVN

-488 YTSLHYIPSSPL
+488 YTPLHYIPSSPL

-505 LQLGFK
+505 LNLGFK

-517 ANDLFYGEGEF
+517 ANDSFYGEGEF
-528 VMEDYFPNLDYAV
+528 VMEDYFPSLDYAV

-547 SSCPNV
+547 SSCPNI

-578 FDALRTLNFEVLGH
+578 FDALRTLNFEVLGD
-592 QGKGGLKEFV
+592 QCRGSLEKFV

-610 TIFQYALE
+610 VIFQYALE

-651 EKKRS
+651 EKKLS
-656 FDFVRRA
+656 FNHVKIA
-663 YQPILITMK
+663 YQPLLLTMK
-672 HFDRR
+672 HYDRR
-677 WMPGERFT
+677 WLPNEEFKG
-685 AELWVVNDF
+685 ELWVVND
-694 YTSFSDCTVSLRF
+694 YYKSFENCKINIQF
-707 LDNAKNSI
+707 LDNNKSI
-715 REQQF
+715 IKEETF
-720 EIAHIPRDSASKYV
+720 EIDKIEGDSSSKYIEV
-734 EISCQVPGQ
+734 SCKVTGK
-743 LGDRFYVEVNLRNGN
+743 LGDQFYAEMTLEDEN
-758 GDSLSENEYMLLV
+758 GDILSGNDYFFLI
-771 ADKEKD
+771 ADKTKD
-777 RALLRAIGLEAFSTK
+777 RKELRAIGLEAFEIK
-792 QRYGWANYF
+792 QKYGWANYF
-801 RYYPGLGAEEGEV
+801 RYYPSLGAEDGAL
-814 EADQKMPVAR
+814 EADEKMPIAR
-824 GFGNVE
+824 GFE

>member
-6 AEERDYLNR
+6 AEERDYLN
-15 GKAASKEK
+15 STEESSNEK
-23 IVLDLS
+23 IVLDLC

-38 RPGEGVKIG
+38 RPGEGVNVG

-107 DVPAGMQGKHIQLV
+107 DVPKEMNGKRIQLV

-126 FGCDVWLNGQFL
+126 FGCDVWLNGNFL
-138 GSHEGMFS
+138 GTHEGMFS
-146 KFKFDVSQIIRFQRL
+146 KFKFDVSKTIRFERL

-178 YSRVAGRKPAWHG
+178 YSQVAGRKPAWHG

-212 NVTVEDTYV
+212 EVTIEDTYV
-221 KPKITSDTSAELG
+221 KPNLLSENKAKLEVVLELQNHFKAEKIAK
-234 VEVEVENHSE
+234 VKIEVSG
-244 SQTTV
+244 Q
-249 QIQLDVTGKN
+249 N
-259 FESKTYTSRKEITV
+259 FSSKTYKLEQEV
-273 GSGKN
+273 
-278 GLTFALDI
+278 ALKRGNNALNINLEVD
-286 DETKFWWPWDLG
+286 DAKLWWPWDLG
-298 DQHLYEARVTLLE
+298 DQNLYEAK
-311 MEGDLLDSV
+311 V
-320 TVSFGIREVKMEHNP
+320 TVTDTKGGLWDTTTTTFGIREIKMVHNP
-335 GFSKDQVEN
+335 GFTKDQVEN

-377 YRELIRLAKEANF
+377 YKELIRLAKEANF

-398 HPEEIPLFYELCN
+398 HPEEIPLFYQLCN
-411 EAGITI
+411 EAGITV

-427 SLPKDEVFKEAVF
+427 SLPKDQEFKDAVF
-440 AEAIASVK
+440 AEAISSVK

-468 ASDPEYNLKFVN
+468 ASDPEYNLQFVN

-488 YTSLHYIPSSPL
+488 YTPLHFIPSSPL

-505 LQLGFK
+505 LKLGFK

-528 VMEDYFPNLDYAV
+528 VMEDYFPSLDYAV

-559 IPADELWPPGPSWG
+559 IPADEIWPPGPSWG
-573 HHWTD
+573 HHWAD
-578 FDALRTLNFEVLGH
+578 FDALRTLNFEVLGD
-592 QGKGGLKEFV
+592 QSRDGLEKFV

-610 TIFQYALE
+610 TIFKYALE

-651 EKKRS
+651 EKKLS
-656 FDFVRRA
+656 FDYVRKA
-663 YQPILITMK
+663 YQPVLVTMK
-672 HFDRR
+672 HYDRR
-677 WMPGERFT
+677 WLPGEEFKG
-685 AELWVVNDF
+685 ELWVVNDF
-694 YTSFSDCTVSLRF
+694 YKSYTDCKVTIRF
-707 LDNAKNSI
+707 FDTDKTLINE
-715 REQQF
+715 EQF
-720 EIAHIPRDSASKYV
+720 DISEILGDSASKYV
-734 EISCQVPGQ
+734 DVSCKVPGK
-743 LGDRFYVEVNLRNGN
+743 LGDRFYVEVNLIDTKGN
-758 GDSLSENEYMLLV
+758 VLSENDYMLLV
-771 ADKEKD
+771 ADKENDKKE
-777 RALLRAIGLEAFSTK
+777 LRAIGLEAFEIK
-792 QRYGWANYF
+792 QKYGWANYF
-801 RYYPGLGAEEGEV
+801 RYYPGLGAEEGHL
-814 EADQKMPVAR
+814 EADQKMPIAR
-824 GFGNVE
+824 GFEQK

>member
-6 AEERDYLNR
+6 QEEKDFMSRDGIVSN
-15 GKAASKEK
+15 EK
-23 IVLDLS
+23 IVFDLS

-38 RPGEGVKIG
+38 RPDEGVKIG

-56 GDSFNWIYAKV
+56 GDSFNWIYAKI

-75 WRAGRLDDP
+75 WRAGRLEDP

-107 DVPAGMQGKHIQLV
+107 DVPKEMFNKRIQLV

-126 FGCDVWLNGQFL
+126 FACDVWLNGEFL
-138 GSHEGMFS
+138 GTHEGMFS
-146 KFKFDVSQIIRFQRL
+146 KFKFDVSKTIRFENL

-178 YSRVAGRKPAWHG
+178 YSQVAGRKPAWHG

-212 NVTVEDTYV
+212 TVTIEDTYV
-221 KPKITSDTSAELG
+221 KPTVLSENSAKLD
-234 VEVEVENHSE
+234 VEVELENHNDS
-244 SQTTV
+244 SKDV
-249 QIQLDVTGKN
+249 QLKVEVQGEN
-259 FESKTYTSRKEITV
+259 FESKVYEISTAV
-273 GSGKN
+273 SVSKGTNNFTLS
-278 GLTFALDI
+278 LDV
-286 DETKFWWPWDLG
+286 DDAKLWWPWDLG
-298 DQHLYEARVTLLE
+298 NQNLYTCK
-311 MEGDLLDSV
+311 V
-320 TVSFGIREVKMEHNP
+320 TVLEGENHHDITTTSFGIREIKMVHNP
-335 GFSKDQVEN
+335 GFTKDQVEN

-372 AHPSK
+372 AHRSK

-398 HPEEIPLFYELCN
+398 HPEEIPYFYQLCN
-411 EAGITI
+411 EAGITV

-427 SLPKDEVFKEAVF
+427 SLPKDEVFKQAVF

-448 EQRNHPCL
+448 EQRNHPCI

-468 ASDPEYNLKFVN
+468 ASDPQHNLNFVN

-505 LQLGFK
+505 LNLGFK
-511 PNESFH
+511 PNESYH

-528 VMEDYFPNLDYAV
+528 VMEDYFPSLDYAV

-553 ESIKKF
+553 ESIRKF
-559 IPADELWPPGPSWG
+559 IPEKEIWPPGPSWG

-578 FDALRTLNFEVLGH
+578 FDALRTLNFEVLGD
-592 QGKGGLKEFV
+592 QSRDSLEKFV

-610 TIFQYALE
+610 VIFQYALE

-651 EKKRS
+651 EKKLS
-656 FDFVRRA
+656 FDHVKKA
-663 YQPILITMK
+663 YQPLLIAMK
-672 HFDRR
+672 HYDRR
-677 WMPGERFT
+677 RLPGEKFSG
-685 AELWVVNDF
+685 ELWVVND
-694 YTSFSDCTVSLRF
+694 YYESYSNCKATIRF
-707 LDNAKNSI
+707 LNNNKSVVKEESFNFS
-715 REQQF
+715 
-720 EIAHIPRDSASKYV
+720 EIAGDSSAKFVDVSCK
-734 EISCQVPGQ
+734 ISGQ
-743 LGDRFYVEVNLRNGN
+743 LGDKFYVELDLVDAEGN
-758 GDSLSENEYMLLV
+758 VLSNNDYMLLV
-771 ADKEKD
+771 ADKVKD
-777 RALLRAIGLEAFSTK
+777 KAALRAIGLEAFNIK
-792 QRYGWANYF
+792 QKYGWANYF
-801 RYYPGLGAEEGEV
+801 RYYPALGAEEGV
-814 EADQKMPVAR
+814 KEADEEMPTAR
-824 GFGNVE
+824 GF